1 MCRVTER
8 ARVFKFYLFGGDLDF
23 PEIYELYISRKLQP
37 YFDLLET
44 DEEDIEYALWEN
56 GDYVLSTK
64 DKFAIFNQRTVD
76 FLIFGI
82 SQNNRREGFFISLI
96 SCFNTDAENV
106 DKESC
111 PVITID

>member
-8 ARVFKFYLFGGDLDF
+8 ARVFNFYLFGGDLDF
-23 PEIYELYISRKLQP
+23 PEGYELYISKKLQP

-56 GDYVLSTK
+56 GDFVLSTRNR
-64 DKFAIFNQRTVD
+64 FAIFNKRTGD
-76 FLIFGI
+76 LLIFSI
-82 SQNNRREGFFISLI
+82 SQNTKQDGFFISLI
-96 SCFNTDAENV
+96 SCFNTDAESV
-106 DKESC
+106 KKKSC